1 MSKELEIRADV
12 QCRQSGKK
20 KNHLHLL
27 RIHFIKVEKTFHF
40 LGTQIL
46 EAALFT
52 DLATILAPSMD

>member
-1 MSKELEIRADV
+1 MFNADNLE
-12 QCRQSGKK
+12 KK

-27 RIHFIKVEKTFHF
+27 RIHFIKVEKIFHF

-46 EAALFT
+46 EAALLT